1 MLVEK
6 LSKRLHKLSLSMNDF
21 TVNLAAYLGKDQILM
36 VDTGWLM
43 TAADV
48 KEKVAELSDGSVK
61 FIILTHN
68 HADHIGGIE
77 ALGEGATI
85 IAHKKARDGLAGKYF
100 ALDPLPGPDLPMILL
115 ESETGLNFYGEEIKI
130 IPAPG
135 HTDNDIVVHFINA
148 GVVCLGDLVLAD
160 TLPPL
165 DLSRGGSAE
174 AYKKSLNLL
183 IEQLPEDIKIITGHG
198 RDYSMEDLKEHYQMV
213 VGTMDL
219 INAGIKA
226 GKTAPEMVAEDLL
239 KDWAKWSNDQVS
251 SETWITQVCDCLS
264 GQIEKSIAEVLSY
277 TIVEKGIQT
286 AIEQYEKLKKDQPD
300 RYNFGENELNMLGY
314 HLIWREM
321 NDEAIEVY
329 KLNIQAFP
337 DSANPYDS
345 LGEAYQSLGQREL
358 AIENFEKA
366 LVINPKMDSA
376 IEALEKLKP
385 A

>member
-6 LSKRLHKLSLSMNDF
+6 ISNRLHKISLSMNEF
-21 TVNLAAYLGKDQILM
+21 TVNLAAYLSKDQVLM
-36 VDTGWLM
+36 VDTGWSM

-48 KEKVAELSDGSVK
+48 KEKVSEMSDGAVK
-61 FIILTHN
+61 IIILTHN

-77 ALGEGATI
+77 ALGEQATL
-85 IAHKKARDGLAGKYF
+85 IAHKNARDGLAGKYF
-100 ALDPLPGPDLPMILL
+100 ALEPLPGPDLPLILL
-115 ESETGLNFYGEEIKI
+115 EDETSISFFGEEINI

-135 HTDNDIVVHFINA
+135 HTDNDIVVHFINE

-174 AYKKSLNLL
+174 AYENSLNML
-183 IEQLPEDIKIITGHG
+183 IEKLPEDIKIITGHG
-198 RDYSMEDLKEHYQMV
+198 RDYSLEDLKEHYQMV

-219 INAGIKA
+219 IKAGINA

-251 SETWITQVCDCLS
+251 SETWITQVCDNLS
-264 GQIEKSIAEVLSY
+264 GQIEKSIAEILSY
-277 TIVEKGIQT
+277 TIVEKGIQA
-286 AIEQYEKLKKDQPD
+286 AIDQYNMLKNAEPD
-300 RYNFGENELNMLGY
+300 EYNFGENELNMLGY
-314 HLIWREM
+314 QLIWREL
-321 NDEAIEVY
+321 NEEAIEVY

-345 LGEAYQSLGQREL
+345 LGEAYQSLGHQDL

-366 LVINPKMDSA
+366 LSINPEMDSA
-376 IEALEKLKP
+376 IEALEKLKSS
-385 A
+385 